1 MEKNKTSENLG
12 QKMRYDYLVKIKMVG
27 DSNAGK
33 SSIVMR
39 FCEDQFTDHTMPTIG
54 THSIF

>member
-39 FCEDQFTDHTMPTIG
+39 FYILIKIMIDDC
-54 THSIF
+54 